1 MDGENTPQQPSRRS
15 PFTWIPAVVVA
26 ALLAAT
32 GFFVSLRY
40 EPPPVVPAGAPGNIF
55 SAERAFER
63 LQRLLAHGQPHP
75 LGSPANRRFRAR
87 LLRELEGL
95 GLDPEENDHWVS
107 AGRGSTTTLALAR
120 NLMAELPSS
129 NPDLPALLLSCHY
142 DSVPAGPG
150 ASDDGAAVAT
160 LLEVAGILMKEAPL
174 PRPVILLFT
183 DGEELGLDGAL
194 GFSRFNEAAERIG
207 MIMNFEAR
215 GSSGGSLMFETSK
228 GNSWMI
234 DQMAHGLH
242 RPMSSSAYVTV
253 YRRMPN
259 SSDLT
264 VFMRRGL
271 DGINF
276 AFIGRPKHYH
286 TPLDN
291 LENLN
296 RRSLQHHGDNALGM
310 VRQLLTSD
318 WQDANSEED
327 AVYTDIAARFIL
339 AWPSN
344 WGPWFAGAVLLAL
357 LLPFLRLCRDHRWG
371 VLELSRGIS
380 CWILCT
386 LVGVVTGWFASW
398 TLQRI
403 DPPPTPWPAHMY
415 LDLLVPC
422 ICTAMGL
429 LLTIRFVRPRPTL
442 FFFLHGLTLA
452 LGALILSLVAEGFS
466 YLFLIPAFTAA
477 LTSLLLLNSRRENS
491 FLLTIS
497 CLLLGL
503 TTTVLIVPFLK
514 YLPDAL
520 GIMISPPVMS
530 ALVALLLLPLVPL
543 LAPLSRKFLL
553 RCILLLGLGALG
565 TGYLTL
571 QTPAF
576 TADLPQQL
584 NLTYYE
590 EMDQGTGQIS
600 FVSQEGSLPPL
611 LTSGLKHLPEPGNLA
626 YPLRGSAFETRKA
639 DLPLP
644 KLELLNWNNENDAH
658 SARIRFTPALP
669 SQEIVIGLDQAQELS
684 TISAL
689 GTDLPLPQTD
699 RSNRQWLRFRG
710 VPNDGL
716 EIVLTWKKSPT
727 LRFSLVGSTPGL
739 PPHLDELRTIRD
751 QLPACAAHSG
761 DRSIVLRNVL
771 LESPVF

>member
-40 EPPPVVPAGAPGNIF
+40 QPPPVIPAEAPGSIF
-55 SAERAFER
+55 SAERAFDR
-63 LQRLLAHGQPHP
+63 LQRLLAHGRPHP
-75 LGSPANRRFRAR
+75 LGSPANERFRSQ
-87 LLRELEGL
+87 LLRELEDL

-107 AGRGSTTTLALAR
+107 AGRGSTTTLVLAR

-142 DSVPAGPG
+142 DSIPAGPG

-160 LLEVAGILMKEAPL
+160 LLEVASILMREAPL

-215 GSSGGSLMFETSK
+215 GSTGGSLMFETSN

-271 DGINF
+271 DGLNF
-276 AFIGRPKHYH
+276 AFIGRPGHYH

-291 LENLN
+291 LENLDQ
-296 RRSLQHHGDNALGM
+296 RSLQHHGDNALGM
-310 VRQLLTSD
+310 ARQLLSSD
-318 WQDANSEED
+318 WQDATSEED
-327 AVYTDIAARFIL
+327 AVYTDIAAHFIL
-339 AWPSN
+339 AWPSS
-344 WGPWFAGAVLLAL
+344 WGLWLAGAVLLAL
-357 LLPFLRLCRDHRWG
+357 LLPFLHLCRSRRWG
-371 VLELSRGIS
+371 LLELSRGVS
-380 CWILCT
+380 CWILCI
-386 LVGVVTGWFASW
+386 LVGVVTGWFAAW
-398 TLQRI
+398 TLQRV
-403 DPPPTPWPAHMY
+403 DPPSTPWPAHMY

-422 ICTAMGL
+422 FCTAMGL
-429 LLTIRFVRPRPTL
+429 LLIVRFVHPRPTL
-442 FFFLHGLTLA
+442 FFFLHGLALA
-452 LGALILSLVAEGFS
+452 LGALVLSLAADGFS
-466 YLFLIPAFTAA
+466 YLLLIPAFMTALA
-477 LTSLLLLNSRRENS
+477 SLLLLNSHRRNS
-491 FLLTIS
+491 FLLTTA
-497 CLLLGL
+497 CLLPGL
-503 TTTVLIVPFLK
+503 ATTVLIVPFLK
-514 YLPDAL
+514 YLPATI
-520 GIMISPPVMS
+520 GTIISPPVMS

-543 LAPLSRKFLL
+543 LTLLSRMFLF
-553 RCILLLGLGALG
+553 RCALLLGLGALG
-565 TGYLTL
+565 AGYLAL

-576 TADLPQQL
+576 TADSPQQL
-584 NLTYYE
+584 NLSYYE
-590 EMDQGTGQIS
+590 EMDQDNGHIS
-600 FVSQEGSLPPL
+600 FMTREGSLPPL
-611 LTSGLKHLPEPGNLA
+611 LTSGLKRLPEPGSLA
-626 YPLRGSAFETRKA
+626 YPLRGSVFETRKA

-644 KLELLNWNNENDAH
+644 KFELLDWSNESNTH
-658 SARIRFTPALP
+658 SARIRFTPTLP
-669 SQEIVIGLDQAQELS
+669 SQEIVIGLDQDQELS
-684 TISAL
+684 AISAL
-689 GTDLPLPQTD
+689 GTDLPLPKAD
-699 RSNRQWLRFRG
+699 YSDRQWLRFRG
-710 VPNDGL
+710 VPTDGL
-716 EIVLTWKKSPT
+716 EIVLTWKRSPT
-727 LRFSLVGSTPGL
+727 LRFSLAGSTPGL
-739 PPHLDELRTIRD
+739 PPHLGELRTIRD

-761 DRSIVLRNVL
+761 DRSIVLRDVL